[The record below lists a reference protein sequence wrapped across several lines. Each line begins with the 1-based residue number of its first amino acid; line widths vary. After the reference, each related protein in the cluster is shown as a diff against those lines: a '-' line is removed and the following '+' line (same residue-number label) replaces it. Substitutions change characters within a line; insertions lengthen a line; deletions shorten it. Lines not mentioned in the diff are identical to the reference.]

1 MRVLMISKACVT
13 ASYRSKIAYLA
24 DVEDLDIGLVVPDHW
39 ANLSF
44 EPDVSDDRYPIY
56 RRAIPFNGRNH
67 FHWYPGLGDIIRTFR
82 PDLLHVDE
90 EHYSVVTGQGITLAK
105 TLGVPS
111 IFFTWQNIYK
121 RYPWPFSAI
130 EQRVFR
136 GSAGAIAGN
145 QEALEVLRQKGFQ
158 KPAVVIPQ
166 FGTDLSLF
174 GPKEKPRIKAEWEI
188 GEATTVGYVGRL
200 IEDKGL
206 DELMEA
212 MSPLLRQ
219 DRDLGLLFVGSGP
232 YETLIE
238 RWMRTQGV
246 EQQVH
251 LIPWVAS
258 EAMPDVMNLIDIL
271 VLPSR
276 TTPRWKEQF
285 GRVLTEAMACGDI
298 VIGSNS
304 GEIPHVIGEAGL
316 VFPER
321 DAEALKRAIIRV
333 VENSDLQRTLRNRG
347 FERVAAHFTQKAVA
361 DKTYQFY
368 RQILEDVQR

>member
-1 MRVLMISKACVT
+1 MR
-13 ASYRSKIAYLA
+13 R
-24 DVEDLDIGLVVPDHW
+24 
-39 ANLSF
+39 F
-44 EPDVSDDRYPIY
+44 Q
-56 RRAIPFNGRNH
+56 
-67 FHWYPGLGDIIRTFR
+67 

-90 EHYSVVTGQGITLAK
+90 EHYSAVTGQAITVAK
-105 TLGVPS
+105 ALGVPS

-136 GSAGAIAGN
+136 GSVGAIAGN
-145 QEALEVLRQKGFQ
+145 QEAVEVLRRKGFQ
-158 KPAVVIPQ
+158 KPTAVIPQ

-174 GPKEKPRIKAEWEI
+174 GPKEKPGIKVEWGIRER
-188 GEATTVGYVGRL
+188 TTIGYVGRL

-206 DELMEA
+206 EELMDA
-212 MSPLLRQ
+212 MAPLLRQ
-219 DRDLGLLFVGSGP
+219 DLDLGLIFVGRGP
-232 YETLIE
+232 YETFIA
-238 RWMRTQGV
+238 RWMKTQGV

-258 EAMPDVMNLIDIL
+258 ETMPDVMNLIDIL

-298 VIGSNS
+298 VIGSDS
-304 GEIPHVIGEAGL
+304 GEIPQVIGDAGL

-321 DAEALKRAIIRV
+321 DAEALKHAIMSV
-333 VENSDLQRTLRNRG
+333 VENPDLQSTLRNRG